1 MVKMISIALPLSL
14 ITFILIFL
22 VSITCCS
29 QEDRSIYLVLLEGDA
44 VAFHGA
50 SQNDDS
56 PMVHLT
62 RLQYN
67 INYKLNLYSLRTK
80 KN

>member
-1 MVKMISIALPLSL
+1 
-14 ITFILIFL
+14 
-22 VSITCCS
+22 
-29 QEDRSIYLVLLEGDA
+29 LEGDA

-56 PMVHLT
+56 SMVHLT

-67 INYKLNLYSLRTK
+67 INYKLSLYSLLERIK
-80 KN
+80 LIREDII